1 MIAINDTC
9 PGVSIDTSYYNATQS
24 IYSMVFITGQ
34 SKLPV
39 VNFVSAQNLT
49 LNSEITVAG
58 NRFSSREC
66 DNQILIGGVICP
78 LLSSSVNLLI
88 CQLSDD
94 SRLMPNIL
102 YQIEVLVKNIGY
114 AIHNGR
120 FQVEF
125 SSIVTAVSSQ
135 LGKYY

>member
-1 MIAINDTC
+1 MIAIKDTC

-24 IYSMVFITGQ
+24 IYGMVFIASQ

-49 LNSEITVAG
+49 LSSEITVAG

-66 DNQILIGGVICP
+66 DNQILIGGVVCP
-78 LLSSSVNLLI
+78 LLSSSGDQLI
-88 CQLSDD
+88 CQLSDE
-94 SRLMPNIL
+94 SRLMSNIL

-114 AIHNGR
+114 ALHNGT

-125 SSIVTAVSSQ
+125 SSIVTAVSSHI
-135 LGKYY
+135 GKYH